1 MSKKDKEKD
10 SVEIVDGSDKIELSD
25 IQDIVK
31 NFGLGAYAGDD
42 DRLKMHFVPFGIP
55 ALDSILGGGLPRNRF
70 TMFGGDTAVGKS
82 FLAIKLIANAQKLGC
97 STVYFN
103 VENKYS
109 PEWFISGGV
118 DIKKLIIVQGNIME
132 SVWDAM
138 IVFAEKGVDVVV
150 LDSLAALVPSVME
163 DAAMADQAS
172 YTGKHAYM
180 VAKGFQKIMPA
191 LSMTDKKTKT
201 AFLFLNQIRENIR
214 MSPFAG
220 GGDVIYP
227 GGKSIE
233 HYCSIKARVRRG
245 EWDQETK
252 KDVTSRKGFQIVVRT
267 EKNQVHRPFMEAVIP
282 FSFTGEIDAVAS
294 LALLAQDLGML
305 TNEGA
310 NYFFRGE
317 KIAYGWLKCL
327 ELFRTDKAFYDRLYN
342 DVTGRV

>member
-1 MSKKDKEKD
+1 MIKKEK
-10 SVEIVDGSDKIELSD
+10 EIDGVDNDIELSD

-42 DRLKMHFVPFGIP
+42 ERLKVQFIPFGIP
-55 ALDSILGGGLPRNRF
+55 GLDTILGGGLPRNRF

-82 FLAIKLIANAQKLGC
+82 FLSQKLIANAQKLGC
-97 STVYFN
+97 SAVYFN
-103 VENKYS
+103 VENKYD
-109 PEWFISGGV
+109 PAWFTVSGV
-118 DIKKLIIVQGNIME
+118 DIKKLIVVQGNIME
-132 SVWDAM
+132 SVWDSM
-138 IVFAEKGVDVVV
+138 IAFAEKGVDLVV

-163 DAAMADQAS
+163 EAAMADQAS

-191 LSMTDKKTKT
+191 LSMSDRKVKT

-252 KDVTSRKGFQIVVRT
+252 KDVTTRRGFQLVIRT
-267 EKNQVHRPFMEAVIP
+267 EKNQVHRPFMEATIP
-282 FSFTGEIDAVAS
+282 FP
-294 LALLAQDLGML
+294 L
-305 TNEGA
+305 
-310 NYFFRGE
+310 RG
-317 KIAYGWLKCL
+317 K
-327 ELFRTDKAFYDRLYN
+327 
-342 DVTGRV
+342 

>member
-1 MSKKDKEKD
+1 MTKKDKETN
-10 SVEIVDGSDKIELSD
+10 SESSDNIELSE

-42 DRLKMHFVPFGIP
+42 ERLKVQFIPFGIP
-55 ALDSILGGGLPRNRF
+55 GLDTILGGGLPRNRF

-82 FLAIKLIANAQKLGC
+82 FLSQKLIANAQKLGC

-103 VENKYS
+103 VENKYD
-109 PEWFISGGV
+109 PAWFTVSGV
-118 DIKKLIIVQGNIME
+118 DVKKLIVVQGNIME
-132 SVWDAM
+132 SVWDSM
-138 IVFAEKGVDVVV
+138 IAFAEKGVDLVV

-163 DAAMADQAS
+163 EAAMADQSS

-191 LSMTDKKTKT
+191 LSMSDRKTKT

-233 HYCSIKARVRRG
+233 HYCSVKARVRRG

-252 KDVTSRKGFQIVVRT
+252 KDVTTRRGFQLVVRT
-267 EKNQVHRPFMEAVIP
+267 EKNQVHRPFMEATIP

-310 NYFFRGE
+310 NYFFKGE

-327 ELFRTDKAFYDRLYN
+327 ELFRNDKTFYDKLYN
-342 DVTGRV
+342 DVVGRTT